1 MLDWIHPKLKRPL
14 RITYVAD
21 AANPHTRKWVGHFA
35 GLGCHIRII
44 SWRPAEYDD
53 VPRCDRAE
61 DDVFLFDQGPARG
74 LGKIQFHNFNPVF
87 ERWDLPNVNLFQ
99 EQIAVFQ
106 EFLMIATPDEDQQ
119 RDIDFLLALGE
130 IFSLV
135 VYGQL
140 ILENAE
146 IYQVSPE
153 VINQVFDFMVRD
165 FSKFA
170 LALHNKTSSTSE
182 QMGYCL
188 KMLRKPVANQAQYEH
203 VWEEYVHALNGE
215 YEMDA

>member
-1 MLDWIHPKLKRPL
+1 
-14 RITYVAD
+14 
-21 AANPHTRKWVGHFA
+21 
-35 GLGCHIRII
+35 
-44 SWRPAEYDD
+44 
-53 VPRCDRAE
+53 
-61 DDVFLFDQGPARG
+61 
-74 LGKIQFHNFNPVF
+74 LGKIQFHDFNPVF

-99 EQIAVFQ
+99 EQITLFQ
-106 EFLMIATPDEDQQ
+106 EFLVMATPEEDQQ

-146 IYQVSPE
+146 IYGVSPK
-153 VINQVFDFMVRD
+153 VINQVFDFIVRD

-170 LALHNKTSSTSE
+170 LTLHNKTSSTPE

-188 KMLRKPVANQAQYEH
+188 KMLRKPVADQAQYEH
-203 VWEEYVHALNGE
+203 VWEEYVLALNGE
-215 YEMDA
+215 YVMND